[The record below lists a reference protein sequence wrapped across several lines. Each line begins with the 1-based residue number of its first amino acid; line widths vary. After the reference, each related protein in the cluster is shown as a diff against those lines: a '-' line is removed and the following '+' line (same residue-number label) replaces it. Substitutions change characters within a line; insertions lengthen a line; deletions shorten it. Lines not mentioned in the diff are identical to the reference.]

1 MEGGAKMTGEV
12 LIYTGSFMLFGWG
25 AAHLFPTKNIV
36 NGFGE
41 ISPDNKRIITMEW
54 IIEGVSLVFI
64 GFLVALVTY
73 VESTSNISNLVYWTS
88 FGVLNVLS
96 FISLFTGFK
105 ISFFMYKLCPFIFS
119 TSSLLIIIGS
129 NIA

>member
-1 MEGGAKMTGEV
+1 MGEI
-12 LIYTGSFMLFGWG
+12 LIYIGSFMLFGWG
-25 AAHLFPTKNIV
+25 TAHLFPTKNIV

-54 IIEGVSLVFI
+54 IIEGISLIFI
-64 GFLVALVTY
+64 GFLVTLVTY
-73 VESTSNISNLVYWTS
+73 VENTSTVSSLVYWAS

-96 FISLFTGFK
+96 LVSLLTGFK
-105 ISFFMYKLCPFIFS
+105 NSFILFKLCPLIFS

-129 NIA
+129 IIS